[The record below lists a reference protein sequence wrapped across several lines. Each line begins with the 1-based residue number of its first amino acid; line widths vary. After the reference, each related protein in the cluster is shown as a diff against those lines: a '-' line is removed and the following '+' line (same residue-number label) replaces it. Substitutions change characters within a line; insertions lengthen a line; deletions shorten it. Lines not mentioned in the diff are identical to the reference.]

1 MPTEATDA
9 IIERALISVL
19 ETKPFE
25 KITIDDIARA
35 AEIDRS
41 TFYRYFHS
49 KYEALSSSLPVIIN
63 ADMFKQLNAMQ
74 TSSRLETAVNWV
86 VEHRRLMKN
95 LLIENQQYSSFT
107 ELVRVV
113 SNILS
118 DFNSQAPASYQRS
131 PLVRIVEDAPNRK
144 RIIRLAATMLVSI
157 LTDYISHDAS
167 MTAADVM
174 TDIRYLFHRLGLE
187 EETPEDSH
195 ASTRNQ

>member
-86 VEHRRLMKN
+86 VAHRRLMKN

-118 DFNSQAPASYQRS
+118 DFNSQAPASYQSS

-187 EETPEDSH
+187 EETTEANN
-195 ASTRNQ
+195 ASTRTQ

>member
-49 KYEALSSSLPVIIN
+49 KYEALSSSFPVLIN
-63 ADMFKQLNAMQ
+63 AEMFQQLDAMHP
-74 TSSRLETAVNWV
+74 SSRLETVVNWV
-86 VEHRRLMKN
+86 AEHRRLMKN

-113 SNILS
+113 SSILN
-118 DFNSQAPASYQRS
+118 DFNDSAPENYKSS
-131 PLVRIVEDAPNRK
+131 PLVLLVTEAPNRK
-144 RIIRLAATMLVSI
+144 RIIRLAATMLVSV

-167 MTAADVM
+167 MTADDVM
-174 TDIRYLFHRLGLE
+174 IDIRYLFHRLGLE
-187 EETPEDSH
+187 DETSEDDN
-195 ASTRNQ
+195 AATRTK